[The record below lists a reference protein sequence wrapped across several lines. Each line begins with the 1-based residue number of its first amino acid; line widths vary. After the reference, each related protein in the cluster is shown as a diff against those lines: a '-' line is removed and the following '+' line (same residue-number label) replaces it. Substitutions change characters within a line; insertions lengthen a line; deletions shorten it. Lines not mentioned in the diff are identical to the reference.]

1 MTFHC
6 QQWRSCMS
14 SLSRLRR
21 GCHLILQ
28 AEGSLCW
35 DPQQLWMGQ
44 HRRQGWAQTACGL
57 GKRWLHIVHL
67 TSPALGVFRSGWLKG
82 MILIFPACELAVVG
96 LLGPNSRPSVHQ
108 AGYCG
113 GRRLDMQPAQMKIP
127 GGESISMANTEALA
141 AATVGNIQEGPH
153 LALRP
158 LP

>member
-1 MTFHC
+1 
-6 QQWRSCMS
+6 MS

-35 DPQQLWMGQ
+35 EPQQLWMGQ
-44 HRRQGWAQTACGL
+44 RRGQGWAQTACGL

-67 TSPALGVFRSGWLKG
+67 TSPALGAFRSGWLKG
-82 MILIFPACELAVVG
+82 TILILPACELAVVG

-108 AGYCG
+108 AWLLWGEEVG
-113 GRRLDMQPAQMKIP
+113 HAAQMKTP
-127 GGESISMANTEALA
+127 GGESILMANTEALA